1 MEKNN
6 KISASHILIMY
17 KESQGSR
24 SEISKN
30 DARIK
35 IDDIHKDIV
44 SKKIRFK
51 DAAVKNSDCPSG
63 KDGGGLGEFGKGVM
77 VKAFEDVAFSLK
89 KDQISDPFESDF
101 GFHIVKRDKWP
112 FRGEKIDISFF

>member
-6 KISASHILIMY
+6 KISTSHILIMH

-44 SKKIRFK
+44 SKKIRFN
-51 DAAVKNSDCPSG
+51 DAAVKHSDCPSG
-63 KDGGGLGEFGKGVM
+63 QTGGSLGECGKGAM
-77 VKAFEDVAFSLK
+77 VKEFDDIAFSLK

-101 GFHIVKRDKWP
+101 GFHIVKRDK
-112 FRGEKIDISFF
+112 